1 MRLSYTHLAP
11 MLEIPRTQQMWSW
24 ISYRSIC
31 CSFLSYLTKYS
42 HIFFIALKKPWKAVS
57 FSCLLKFRKSVCMQ
71 LIPLA
76 ISCLECTWLLG
87 PQKMFCWSVQFSTT
101 KFSCHSLQVFS
112 KVDSLS
118 ERASTKS
125 LWITIYKIHTWLT
138 LHHSGIFFLAP
149 SFCNVFGKQTWIFS
163 NFDDKRSSPA
173 KWFAVRFTFCR
184 RKQSTVYAKAGP
196 RFERTKA
203 WNACT
208 LHYRI

>member
-1 MRLSYTHLAP
+1 MNLLCIVSNFDIKVWSSRSHFKGCFYCPKTEKPLNPHISKSHLAP

-24 ISYRSIC
+24 ISYLSKC

-57 FSCLLKFRKSVCMQ
+57 FSCSLKFRESVCMQ

-101 KFSCHSLQVFS
+101 KFSGHSLQVFS

-125 LWITIYKIHTWLT
+125 LWITIYKIHTWL
-138 LHHSGIFFLAP
+138 HHSDIFFLAP
-149 SFCNVFGKQTWIFS
+149 SFCNVLES
-163 NFDDKRSSPA
+163 KRE
-173 KWFAVRFTFCR
+173 FF
-184 RKQSTVYAKAGP
+184 
-196 RFERTKA
+196 
-203 WNACT
+203 
-208 LHYRI
+208 